1 MRSFFSNSMS
11 ILNCPRCGDSSP
23 KSWNLPAWVAG
34 RNPVGIRLC
43 IAIAPCAGR
52 RISHLGTTTPVDAR
66 IHRAPVSAPSSAQV
80 PTRYDRYQ
88 ERASDRGGRS
98 IGDVQVWTRAVN
110 WPAGRSRESGRICTN
125 PAGMA
130 HQSSL
135 ADEDASSGTR
145 GEPFSWEQEA
155 PAQGNLRPG
164 SIGLALPGVAPA
176 NSSTLQVQKRPFAPI
191 GPCLM

>member
-1 MRSFFSNSMS
+1 MS

-23 KSWNLPAWVAG
+23 KSWNLPAWVAQ
-34 RNPVGIRLC
+34 
-43 IAIAPCAGR
+43 AGTQSAFAFALQSRPAQAGKSATSAR
-52 RISHLGTTTPVDAR
+52 RQP
-66 IHRAPVSAPSSAQV
+66 RALEFIERQCRQPSSAQV

-125 PAGMA
+125 PAGME

-135 ADEDASSGTR
+135 ADEDASAGTR
-145 GEPFSWEQEA
+145 GEPFSREQEA

-164 SIGLALPGVAPA
+164 SIGLALPGVAPS
-176 NSSTLQVQKRPFAPI
+176 NPRPSRSKNDLCADRSVSDVTRWPQ
-191 GPCLM
+191 PA